1 MTFAK
6 EMSDIKQNLEA
17 AGHELFLPEGLE
29 EFVDWFSQKETET
42 LTSKEKWTL
51 IRNHYKMI
59 QNSDAMLV
67 VNYDKK
73 GIKWYIGA
81 CSLMEM
87 GFAFIL
93 NKRIYLR
100 TDIPEMSYSEEI
112 LACEP
117 IVINENLQNI
127 T

>member
-1 MTFAK
+1 
-6 EMSDIKQNLEA
+6 
-17 AGHELFLPEGLE
+17 
-29 EFVDWFSQKETET
+29 
-42 LTSKEKWTL
+42 
-51 IRNHYKMI
+51 
-59 QNSDAMLV
+59 
-67 VNYDKK
+67 
-73 GIKWYIGA
+73 
-81 CSLMEM
+81 MEM